1 MILVPKNKSN
11 VILRYKTAL
20 EAEEKHTFGPVF
32 KRDFLLDALR
42 LQLFIENFNITTKTG
57 QIIYLNNTCFKP
69 LEPDNNHCAIF
80 SLFQYH
86 QNNLTFLLNESLY
99 SSQYLEC
106 IQSPLTQE
114 TRSFQRTC
122 MAQFGGPVDPYMVLG
137 AFPTHDNVPDYT
149 KAQALVITITINNQR
164 KGEQLDNALLWEKH
178 FLQYMKS
185 YSSKWFDVSYR
196 AERSIEDEIE
206 RESKSDIKT
215 VLISY
220 MIMFL
225 YIAIALGRIRNVK
238 YVLVDMKVSLG
249 MAGVILVVLS
259 VWASVGIFSYM
270 GIPTTLIIF
279 EVIPFL
285 VLAVGVGK

>member
-1 MILVPKNKSN
+1 M
-11 VILRYKTAL
+11 
-20 EAEEKHTFGPVF
+20 
-32 KRDFLLDALR
+32 
-42 LQLFIENFNITTKTG
+42 
-57 QIIYLNNTCFKP
+57 IYLNRTCLKP

-99 SSQYLEC
+99 PSQYLEC
-106 IQSPLTQE
+106 MQSPLTQQ
-114 TRSFQRTC
+114 TKSFQQTC
-122 MAQFGGPVDPYMVLG
+122 MAQFGGPIDPYMVLG
-137 AFPTHDNVPDYT
+137 AFPVHDNVPDYT
-149 KAQALVITITINNQR
+149 KAGALIITITINN
-164 KGEQLDNALLWEKH
+164 KKHGEQLENALLWEKS
-178 FLQYMKS
+178 FLEFMKTYQS
-185 YSSKWFDVSYR
+185 GWLDVKYR

-225 YIAIALGRIRNVK
+225 YIAIALGRVRSLK
-238 YVLVDMKVSLG
+238 SVLVDMKVSLG
-249 MAGVILVVLS
+249 IVGVALVALS

-270 GIPTTLIIF
+270 KIPTTLIIF